1 MLSLTVNYN
10 TAALCPILAV
20 MLSAVLS
27 YLIGRKSERARD
39 IFASLVALG
48 AAVYFGVSLFCKTG
62 ADAAFGMTEPT
73 FCSENLAVQCAVCFH
88 SLGNVVCDN
97 GIFDTVFQDIR

>member
-62 ADAAFGMTEPT
+62 ADI
-73 FCSENLAVQCAVCFH
+73 CSENLAVQCAVCFH
-88 SLGNVVCDN
+88 NLGNVVCDN

>member
-62 ADAAFGMTEPT
+62 ADAAFGD
-73 FCSENLAVQCAVCFH
+73 
-88 SLGNVVCDN
+88 VVCDN

>member
-10 TAALCPILAV
+10 TTALCPILAV

-39 IFASLVALG
+39 IFASLVAL
-48 AAVYFGVSLFCKTG
+48 
-62 ADAAFGMTEPT
+62 
-73 FCSENLAVQCAVCFH
+73 AVQCAVCFH
-88 SLGNVVCDN
+88 NLGDVVCDN